1 MGQKSK
7 RKFDWERFFMTVL
20 GTAIGV
26 ALTFIVNGAVARHN
40 KEQAQRLT
48 AIMVI
53 HDIDNTIDIL
63 KEWKEVEEE
72 EGDLLRMALEQR
84 DRPDVMPFDTLSSI
98 LSHLVASNTDFSFD
112 TSKEKIFNSD
122 LDTWQNLGN
131 MAFLDNV
138 QGIYYERQALQDLVN
153 LSTTWK
159 QPITEEEHMQV
170 VMGTGWVTEEEYT
183 AILWPFLKEKLH
195 DDRVVFYINV
205 SGTRVQTLSQLLDYW
220 TKKNN
225 ENKFL
230 MGITDRELEDYVSS
244 ISKKGV
250 PLTRSKLLGHWGVIS
265 GDQTTEYDF
274 RGDHSYTFVNDYAS
288 SYTKMKAFSGRLKMT
303 VSYRG
308 EWAFQGDSLVMT
320 PDYSTADVKVDP
332 SDLVPEENMQDSL
345 DAWVNDYRERYSDH
359 FRDLA
364 DQGDRYAV
372 KARLDSSKDKMEW
385 TQADGTVR
393 YIKRKVE

>member
-1 MGQKSK
+1 
-7 RKFDWERFFMTVL
+7 
-20 GTAIGV
+20 
-26 ALTFIVNGAVARHN
+26 
-40 KEQAQRLT
+40 
-48 AIMVI
+48 
-53 HDIDNTIDIL
+53 
-63 KEWKEVEEE
+63 
-72 EGDLLRMALEQR
+72 
-84 DRPDVMPFDTLSSI
+84 
-98 LSHLVASNTDFSFD
+98 
-112 TSKEKIFNSD
+112 
-122 LDTWQNLGN
+122 
-131 MAFLDNV
+131 
-138 QGIYYERQALQDLVN
+138 
-153 LSTTWK
+153 
-159 QPITEEEHMQV
+159 
-170 VMGTGWVTEEEYT
+170 
-183 AILWPFLKEKLH
+183 
-195 DDRVVFYINV
+195 
-205 SGTRVQTLSQLLDYW
+205 LSQLLDYW

-244 ISKKGV
+244 ISKKGI

-265 GDQTTEYDF
+265 GDQTTEYVF